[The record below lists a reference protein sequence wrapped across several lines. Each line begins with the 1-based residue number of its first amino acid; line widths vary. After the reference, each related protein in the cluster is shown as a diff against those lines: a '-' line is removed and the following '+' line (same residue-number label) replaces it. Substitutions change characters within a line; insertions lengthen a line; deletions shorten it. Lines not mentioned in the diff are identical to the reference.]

1 MTMADDRLSYPKYLF
16 HQGRNC
22 RSYEFLGAH
31 AAGSGKNGGIW
42 FRVWAPRAVRVS
54 LVGDFND
61 WDIKADPMKQMKDD
75 DEIWEIRSSDIK
87 EGGLYKYAIE
97 TDKGD
102 VLFKADPY
110 AFESEAGTTEEGS
123 MMASRVYDIDRKF
136 RWDDESWRAK
146 RDSEN
151 HYESPLSIYE
161 VHLGSWK
168 KKKDGSF
175 YNYREIADKLIPYVS
190 DMGFTHI
197 EIMPLMEYPFEGSWG
212 YQITGYYSITSRY
225 GTPDDFMYF
234 VDLAHRSGIGVLLDW
249 VPAHFPKDAHGLM
262 EFDGHPLYEYSDP
275 FKMEHKGWGTR
286 VFDHG
291 RPEVV
296 SFLVSN
302 ALFYFEKY
310 HIDGLRVDAVA
321 AMLYLNYDREDGE
334 WRPNSEGGCENKEAI
349 KFLQTLNKNV
359 LTNYPGAM
367 MMAEES
373 TAWPMVTMPPDAGG
387 LGFNFK
393 WNMGWM
399 NDVLEYFSKDP
410 LFRKGV
416 HNKLT
421 FSISYAY
428 SENYILPIS
437 HDEVVHGKH
446 SLLDKMPGEYEE
458 KFAGL
463 RAFYVY
469 MMTHP
474 GKKLIFMGSEFGQF
488 IEWNEKQELDW
499 MLLKYEK
506 HRKMKAFV
514 KQLEHYYIDTP
525 ALWKKDD
532 SYDGFGW
539 IDADDAADNVFTYLR
554 TDCAGQ
560 IIVVVLNLSGKSY
573 EGFGIGVPEGDAY
586 EVMIDSDRKS
596 AGGTGMR
603 KKRVYRVT
611 KGKCNGYSQ
620 RITVSM
626 PPLSAMILERRSEDL

>member
-22 RSYEFLGAH
+22 RYYEFLGAH

>member
-349 KFLQTLNKNV
+349 RFLQTLNKNV

>member
-234 VDLAHRSGIGVLLDW
+234 VDLAHRSGIGVLQIGR
-249 VPAHFPKDAHGLM
+249 ASCR
-262 EFDGHPLYEYSDP
+262 E
-275 FKMEHKGWGTR
+275 R
-286 VFDHG
+286 V
-291 RPEVV
+291 
-296 SFLVSN
+296 
-302 ALFYFEKY
+302 
-310 HIDGLRVDAVA
+310 
-321 AMLYLNYDREDGE
+321 
-334 WRPNSEGGCENKEAI
+334 
-349 KFLQTLNKNV
+349 
-359 LTNYPGAM
+359 
-367 MMAEES
+367 
-373 TAWPMVTMPPDAGG
+373 
-387 LGFNFK
+387 
-393 WNMGWM
+393 
-399 NDVLEYFSKDP
+399 
-410 LFRKGV
+410 
-416 HNKLT
+416 
-421 FSISYAY
+421 
-428 SENYILPIS
+428 
-437 HDEVVHGKH
+437 
-446 SLLDKMPGEYEE
+446 
-458 KFAGL
+458 
-463 RAFYVY
+463 
-469 MMTHP
+469 
-474 GKKLIFMGSEFGQF
+474 
-488 IEWNEKQELDW
+488 
-499 MLLKYEK
+499 
-506 HRKMKAFV
+506 
-514 KQLEHYYIDTP
+514 
-525 ALWKKDD
+525 
-532 SYDGFGW
+532 
-539 IDADDAADNVFTYLR
+539 
-554 TDCAGQ
+554 
-560 IIVVVLNLSGKSY
+560 
-573 EGFGIGVPEGDAY
+573 
-586 EVMIDSDRKS
+586 
-596 AGGTGMR
+596 
-603 KKRVYRVT
+603 
-611 KGKCNGYSQ
+611 
-620 RITVSM
+620 
-626 PPLSAMILERRSEDL
+626 

>member
-16 HQGRNC
+16 HQGKNC
-22 RSYEFLGAH
+22 RSYDFLGAH
-31 AAGSGKNGGIW
+31 AAGNKKNGSIW

-61 WDIKADPMKQMKDD
+61 WDIKTDPMKKMKDD
-75 DEIWEIRSSDIK
+75 DEIWEIRSSEIK

-123 MMASRVYDIDRKF
+123 MMASRVYDIDREF
-136 RWDDESWRAK
+136 GWDDESWRMK
-146 RDSEN
+146 RDSVN

-197 EIMPLMEYPFEGSWG
+197 EIMPLMEYPYEGSWG

-225 GTPDDFMYF
+225 GDPDDFMYF
-234 VDLAHRSGIGVLLDW
+234 VDTAHRSGIGVLLDW

-302 ALFYFEKY
+302 AIFYFEKY

-349 KFLQTLNKNV
+349 KFLQTLNENV

-463 RAFYVY
+463 RSFYVY

-586 EVMIDSDRKS
+586 EVMIDTDRKS
-596 AGGTGMR
+596 AGGTGTR
-603 KKRVYRVT
+603 KKRVYHVT
-611 KGKCNGYSQ
+611 KEKCNGYAQ
-620 RITVSM
+620 RVTVSM
-626 PPLSAMILERRSEDL
+626 PPLSAMILERKGG

>member
-54 LVGDFND
+54 IVGDFND